1 MKLYINA
8 FKQGIARLFTLPR
21 LSLPLISTLGLTLA
35 AVLTVIAVANTLLFK
50 PLPDVKE
57 SNLHNVNLQFPFQKG
72 LDVPFLS
79 ELRRVA
85 SMQEYFGEQLDWA
98 YFSPRNTNVSVVNS
112 ELEVSMINASMGA
125 PEVLGI
131 SLLNGDSSKADNAE
145 EGVWISKGL
154 WQSSFASVTDLSNTR
169 LRLEGNEYPI
179 LGVYDNFRSISSQ
192 SLGGD
197 VLSNQVWRFRSLE
210 NSLAS
215 PDSLNFNL
223 GPITVVRGPNSALP
237 KPDEI
242 VQWFSDYVD
251 EAITVDGARE
261 FFKSKQVTAHTSTYR
276 DAFIGDSEQLVLVLI
291 IAMVSLLVMACL
303 NLLNMFI
310 AHYQSRNKEFAIQIC
325 MGASLGKLRALIFV
339 ENLPMFLIATLL
351 GLISA
356 GWLIE
361 VLPVLAGDNLPLLD
375 QISVNMG
382 SVFIALTFILIINIL
397 FAAIALLYV
406 DKTALT
412 ESLNS
417 SGKGTPV
424 QQKQTVSKLLM
435 VVQLSLACV
444 LLTAASV
451 SVKDSYNNAYRSL
464 GYNMLNAYE
473 VSMPVT
479 DETWQASLEEY
490 ETYQGSEWLQ
500 LRSSMVERLST
511 FGGDIFD
518 INALPLT
525 NNVSISV
532 FPDSETGESVM
543 IRPMMW
549 DEGMLDAFG
558 IPVLVG
564 RDLTKEDMGL
574 PNVLVSQSFAME
586 HANDTEWM
594 SIVGSEVKL
603 GEDDDDLFTVVGI
616 VQDTVPMPSS
626 SQNVGAPE
634 IYYSSPTR
642 LSFNTLSAVVI
653 MPDGEAL
660 DLEQVA
666 SVLEGLDPR
675 LGEVSVES
683 MDERWEAVTQATRL
697 NMVVIAG
704 LALLTLMLAVIG
716 VSGLSQMTAGQKS
729 YELAVRMAT
738 GAKQLRLLQLL
749 MKESLWMLVVGLS
762 LGAIA
767 GIVAYEYMLGLF
779 ESAPTLDW
787 TAAATINVVLAM
799 AMLVSVAIPGWRV
812 IRKDPMRAL
821 REL

>member
-50 PLPDVKE
+50 PLPDVEE
-57 SNLHNVNLQFPFQKG
+57 SNLHNVELNLEFNEG
-72 LDVPFLS
+72 LVVPFFS
-79 ELRRVA
+79 DLRRVA
-85 SMQEYFGEQLDWA
+85 SAKAYFGEQLEWA
-98 YFSPRNTNVSVVNS
+98 YISPGNATINVANNDISVTT
-112 ELEVSMINASMGA
+112 LDASMGS
-125 PEVLGI
+125 PEVLGLA
-131 SLLNGDSSKADNAE
+131 LLSGESSVVDNAE
-145 EGVWISKGL
+145 EGVWISKSL
-154 WQSSFASVTDLSNTR
+154 WQSAFASARDLTHLTVR
-169 LRLEGNEYPI
+169 VDGADFPV
-179 LGVYDNFRSISSQ
+179 LGVYDNYT
-192 SLGGD
+192 SLNTASLNGD
-197 VLSNQVWRFRSLE
+197 APEQIWRFQELAA
-210 NSLAS
+210 SLAA
-215 PDSLNFNL
+215 PDTITLNL
-223 GPITVVRGPNSALP
+223 GPITVVRGAQNALP
-237 KPDEI
+237 TPEDLQK
-242 VQWFSDYVD
+242 WFVDYVNT
-251 EAITVDGARE
+251 EITIDRARE
-261 FFKSKQVTAHTSTYR
+261 FLLSKNIAGQVTTYR
-276 DAFIGDSEQLVLVLI
+276 DAFIGDSEQLVFVLI

-382 SVFIALTFILIINIL
+382 SVFIALAFILIINIL

-417 SGKGTPV
+417 SGKGTPA

-464 GYNMLNAYE
+464 GYSMLNAYE

-479 DETWQASLEEY
+479 DETWQASLEEF
-490 ETYQGSEWLQ
+490 EAYQGSEWQQ
-500 LRSSMVERLST
+500 LRGAFVQRLAT
-511 FGGDIFD
+511 FGGDVFD
-518 INALPLT
+518 TNALPLT
-525 NNVSISV
+525 GNVSMSAY
-532 FPDSETGESVM
+532 PDPDTGDSVM

-549 DEGMLDAFG
+549 AEGMFEAFD
-558 IPVLVG
+558 IPLLAG
-564 RDLTKEDMGL
+564 RELTKEDVDL
-574 PNVLVSQSFAME
+574 SNVLISRSFAMDRAGE
-586 HANDTEWM
+586 IEWASM
-594 SIVGSEVKL
+594 VGKEIKM
-603 GEDDDDLFTVVGI
+603 GDEDDDIYNVVGI
-616 VQDTVPMPSS
+616 VQDIDPMPSDTL
-626 SQNVGAPE
+626 NVDAPE
-634 IYYSSPTR
+634 IYFSSPTR
-642 LSFNTLSAVVI
+642 ISFNTLSAVVI

-666 SVLEGLDPR
+666 SVLDGLDPR

-767 GIVAYEYMLGLF
+767 GVVAYEYMLGLF